1 MCSNAVA
8 SANVN
13 TAFASEN
20 ANTAFALA
28 FDCPVMDAFAL
39 AFDSSAFAVANKCE
53 SNATVLL
60 LFYNVYFLSWFHL
73 EYASG
78 RSVQNPLNAVSE
90 SAQTIV
96 RCDNWSSASLGAGLH

>member
-39 AFDSSAFAVANKCE
+39 ATNANQMPPYYCC
-53 SNATVLL
+53 STM
-60 LFYNVYFLSWFHL
+60 FIFLVGFIWNMPQEDQYKTL
-73 EYASG
+73 
-78 RSVQNPLNAVSE
+78 
-90 SAQTIV
+90 
-96 RCDNWSSASLGAGLH
+96 